1 MTRGEIKR
9 RIRLLGKHYFSGDND
24 LDPFGLD
31 LLIVEVTNQ
40 IARTTDSY
48 IGRRYLDIVAGTSEY
63 CDSDLYRVKNIFTLQ
78 SDGDY
83 ERLQL
88 IDWADARSQ
97 DYRRTDTDI
106 TPTQAIVFGMNR
118 IKLYP
123 QPSASTT
130 NGLMIEGYAIPGDY
144 WVYDSNGNPVTLID
158 SHSCPLPES
167 GHDAVVYGVLAEKA
181 LQMRDGEAAQI
192 YTQKYQERVGILESN
207 AAVYSRRTL

>member
-1 MTRGEIKR
+1 
-9 RIRLLGKHYFSGDND
+9 
-24 LDPFGLD
+24 
-31 LLIVEVTNQ
+31 
-40 IARTTDSY
+40 
-48 IGRRYLDIVAGTSEY
+48 
-63 CDSDLYRVKNIFTLQ
+63 LQ

>member
-144 WVYDSNGNPVTLID
+144 WVYDSNGNPITLVD